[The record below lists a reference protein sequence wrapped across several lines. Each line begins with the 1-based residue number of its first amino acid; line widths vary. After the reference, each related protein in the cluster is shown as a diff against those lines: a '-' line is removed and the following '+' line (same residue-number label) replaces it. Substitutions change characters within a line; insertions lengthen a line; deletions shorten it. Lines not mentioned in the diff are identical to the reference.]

1 MVLRRA
7 AWVGL
12 AMLGAGAA
20 AADPIVGEW
29 RTMDGSLA
37 DIGKCDAGFCIVM
50 KTGDWPG
57 RQIGAL
63 KASTPGRYSGSV
75 TDPRD
80 DRTYSG
86 RATLSGDTLKL
97 TGCALKIFC
106 QTETWSRN

>member
-1 MVLRRA
+1 MAMRMTVA
-7 AWVGL
+7 AGL
-12 AMLGAGAA
+12 AMLGASAA

-29 RTMDGSLA
+29 RTLDGALA
-37 DIGKCDAGFCIVM
+37 DIGRCDAGFCIVL

-57 RQIGAL
+57 KKIGTL
-63 KASTPGRYSGSV
+63 KASVPGRYAGSV

>member
-1 MVLRRA
+1 MGVGKAVL
-7 AWVGL
+7 VGL
-12 AMLGAGAA
+12 AMLGASAA

-29 RTMDGSLA
+29 RTLDGTLA
-37 DIGKCDAGFCIVM
+37 DIGMCGGEVCIVL

-57 RQIGAL
+57 RKIGTL
-63 KASTPGRYSGSV
+63 KASVPGRYSGSI

-80 DRTYSG
+80 GRTYSG